1 MNEHEYEEWFGKYLG
16 DVETLDK
23 QGKEDSPFAYIPKP
37 LRRIRWL
44 VLCIISLVMSA
55 GISLRMA
62 FLYETTHFWL
72 WNWLSNALLS
82 LSIGLVASIFVMIY
96 TNIRDKNI
104 AFYSE
109 IIPCIETRIKSMRSA
124 YFAYAFKIQKA
135 YRKQDYSACYEAWH
149 INSNTCFVILDH
161 ILFLRTVLPSDFRNL
176 LPDGTEIE
184 TTKNKILDTNEKIQR
199 EFFHTQFIS
208 KDTVDECLN
217 TSYCGAIALQRLE
230 HLLAAIRRSLY
241 GLKYNM
247 KCNKSLRGDE
257 EKERRA

>member
-1 MNEHEYEEWFGKYLG
+1 MNEHEYEEWFEKYLG

-109 IIPCIETRIKSMRSA
+109 IIPCIETRIKSMRSEPP
-124 YFAYAFKIQKA
+124 Q
-135 YRKQDYSACYEAWH
+135 
-149 INSNTCFVILDH
+149 
-161 ILFLRTVLPSDFRNL
+161 
-176 LPDGTEIE
+176 
-184 TTKNKILDTNEKIQR
+184 
-199 EFFHTQFIS
+199 
-208 KDTVDECLN
+208 
-217 TSYCGAIALQRLE
+217 
-230 HLLAAIRRSLY
+230 
-241 GLKYNM
+241 
-247 KCNKSLRGDE
+247 
-257 EKERRA
+257 

>member
-124 YFAYAFKIQKA
+124 Y
-135 YRKQDYSACYEAWH
+135 
-149 INSNTCFVILDH
+149 
-161 ILFLRTVLPSDFRNL
+161 
-176 LPDGTEIE
+176 
-184 TTKNKILDTNEKIQR
+184 
-199 EFFHTQFIS
+199 
-208 KDTVDECLN
+208 
-217 TSYCGAIALQRLE
+217 
-230 HLLAAIRRSLY
+230 
-241 GLKYNM
+241 
-247 KCNKSLRGDE
+247 
-257 EKERRA
+257 